1 MSKVELNHEVQ
12 EYLASVKP
20 KQLIDDY
27 ILEKGYSI
35 CHDDWKDLP
44 TNPTFIKI
52 VKDLKKLVKV
62 AELRPDLD

>member
-27 ILEKGYSI
+27 ILEKGYNI
-35 CHDDWKDLP
+35 CHHWKDLP

-62 AELRPDLD
+62 AEVRPDLD

>member
-1 MSKVELNHEVQ
+1 MSKVEFNNETQ

-20 KQLIDDY
+20 KQLIKDY
-27 ILEKGYSI
+27 IISRGFEISN
-35 CHDDWKDLP
+35 DVDDLP

-62 AELRPDLD
+62 AEVRPDLD